1 VLLPVVLVV
10 AVTACSA
17 DAGDDELVAD
27 GSTLA
32 PVATTAPP
40 PPTTVAPTTAPPT
53 TVVET
58 TVATTTTTTTAPPV
72 TEPPVT
78 VPPAVRELVLRRD
91 GIGTAAFG
99 TDPDAV
105 VGYVSS
111 FLGSPT
117 GDTGW
122 TDPYSFAIC
131 PGNEVR
137 RVEWGVFSLLFS
149 DDSPVA
155 SARRH
160 FFAWEYGLAGQV
172 GDEPQGLSTPGGV
185 GLGDRVVDLR
195 AEFPGVFV
203 NEGEDDLF
211 PSNFYVDDCRRT
223 GRSAPGSAGSRRRQ
237 PVVSTDRIA
246 SRSAG
251 VDLEPVG
258 VECRSAS
265 RPPRRRRHPLE
276 HPLQHAAVVA
286 EARPQEAAVLVTAEP
301 VDEEDLGQLL
311 GVGRRADLEP
321 VAK

>member
-1 VLLPVVLVV
+1 MRRRPPRSVLGSLLLPAVLVLV
-10 AVTACSA
+10 VTACSS
-17 DAGDDELVAD
+17 DAGDDALVAE
-27 GSTLA
+27 GGTLA
-32 PVATTAPP
+32 PVATTA
-40 PPTTVAPTTAPPT
+40 VAPTTTVTPTTLAPT
-53 TVVET
+53 TVVTT
-58 TVATTTTTTTAPPV
+58 TVAATTTTTTTTAPPV

-78 VPPAVRELVLRRD
+78 VSPAVRELVLRRD

-155 SARRH
+155 PARRH

-172 GDEPQGLSTPGGV
+172 GDEPQGLATPGGV

-211 PSNFYVDDCRRT
+211 PSNFYVDDSFRGLLT
-223 GRSAPGSAGSRRRQ
+223 GP
-237 PVVSTDRIA
+237 TDD
-246 SRSAG
+246 
-251 VDLEPVG
+251 DLITVMFGGFGCGE
-258 VECRSAS
+258 
-265 RPPRRRRHPLE
+265 
-276 HPLQHAAVVA
+276 
-286 EARPQEAAVLVTAEP
+286 
-301 VDEEDLGQLL
+301 
-311 GVGRRADLEP
+311 
-321 VAK
+321 